1 MQLPDF
7 SVGYGT
13 EVEDGGDWSA
23 WAVLVIVAPVIAVVV
38 YFVRRKRKGKK

>member
-13 EVEDGGDWSA
+13 EVEETSWSSV
-23 WAVLVIVAPVIAVVV
+23 VLVYGLMLAVVV
-38 YFVRRKRKGKK
+38 AGAYFLWRRKAGKK

>member
-13 EVEDGGDWSA
+13 EVEDGGDWFA
-23 WAVLVIVAPVIAVVV
+23 LAVLVVVALVIAVVV
-38 YFVRRKRKGKK
+38 YFARKKKGK